1 MISFKGV
8 QTETRDGNTV
18 YYYRTRKGRRI
29 RLPDD
34 KSSENFAAAVRLA
47 ATIGEGV
54 KRTKRP
60 SGAELRRH
68 SIGLALQEAV
78 RTAKIRAR
86 KRRVPFDIDLEWAIS
101 QAELQELK
109 CCLTSIPFYSESAAL
124 SYRNPFAPSL
134 DRIDAKG
141 GYTRDNVR
149 IVVFAINVMMMDWG
163 HETFETVMS
172 CYRFTKNKKRI
183 SIPAPNGRCGNV

>member
-60 SGAELRRH
+60 SGASFPHQVQVTQIEAFPPESELPDWDDLRGMAPDATGELSSEAFIRELRD
-68 SIGLALQEAV
+68 G
-78 RTAKIRAR
+78 
-86 KRRVPFDIDLEWAIS
+86 W
-101 QAELQELK
+101 
-109 CCLTSIPFYSESAAL
+109 Y
-124 SYRNPFAPSL
+124 
-134 DRIDAKG
+134 
-141 GYTRDNVR
+141 
-149 IVVFAINVMMMDWG
+149 
-163 HETFETVMS
+163 
-172 CYRFTKNKKRI
+172 
-183 SIPAPNGRCGNV
+183 